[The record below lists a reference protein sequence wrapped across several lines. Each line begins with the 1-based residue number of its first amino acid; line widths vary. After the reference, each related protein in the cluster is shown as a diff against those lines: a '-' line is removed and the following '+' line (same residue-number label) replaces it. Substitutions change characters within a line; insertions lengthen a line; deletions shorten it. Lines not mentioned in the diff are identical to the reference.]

1 MRSRMLIAA
10 SAAALLAA
18 GPLAAQTAPAPTP
31 RTDPAPPAA
40 TPPAAT
46 PPMTATPPVT
56 DRGTPRSEVNAENNV
71 HVTVEGGAGMRSSK
85 LIGASVYN
93 GTGDDAR
100 KIGDVDDI
108 ILGTDKNARTAIL
121 SVGGFLGVGSK
132 LVSVPFDQLQIATN
146 GRVVLPGATVDS
158 LKAQPEF
165 SYRAAQRS

>member
-1 MRSRMLIAA
+1 MRTRTLIAA

-18 GPLAAQTAPAPTP
+18 GPLVAQTTTTP
-31 RTDPAPPAA
+31 PPAA

-46 PPMTATPPVT
+46 PPMTTTPPVT
-56 DRGTPRSEVNAENNV
+56 DRGTPRAEVNSENNV
-71 HVTVEGGAGMRSSK
+71 HVTVDGGAGMRSSK

-108 ILGTDKNARTAIL
+108 ILGTDKNARIAIL

-132 LVSVPFDQLQIATN
+132 LVSVPFEQLQVATN

>member
-1 MRSRMLIAA
+1 MRKRMLIA

-18 GPLAAQTAPAPTP
+18 GPLAAQTAPAPAP

-40 TPPAAT
+40 TPP
-46 PPMTATPPVT
+46 MTTTPPVT

-71 HVTVEGGAGMRSSK
+71 HVTVEGGEGMRSSK

-108 ILGTDKNARTAIL
+108 ILGTDKSARTAIL

-132 LVSVPFDQLQIATN
+132 LVSVPFDQLQVATN